1 MITRI
6 QVDGFKSFR
15 RIDLALGPLNLF
27 IGTNASG
34 KSNFFDA
41 LRVLQGI
48 GNGFTVSEI
57 LDGKPRSATNEV
69 WEGIRGG
76 SANACFKE
84 VAPHGTFSLTVEG
97 RLAATG
103 RRKRPKGWEYSIT
116 LSPADGR
123 VSQESMKLGSTMVF
137 DSGPADKGSL
147 GDPVLEVRYYRGNP
161 GRQPHLKL
169 ERSRPGLR
177 QFESS
182 EKVDPSH
189 SRQVTQIAD
198 QLADMQKIDPSPA
211 ILRGYSQAQLVHR
224 MGERGENFAALVEAI
239 CRDDDIKES
248 YLDWLRELRPQ
259 EVDDVATVTG
269 AVGEPMFMLRERGT
283 SFPAPILSDG
293 TLRFAAI
300 AAACFQPDMPRIMTI
315 EEIENGVHASRARL
329 LVELIRANAGARTQI
344 MATTHSP
351 TVLAWLDPDEYAST
365 YFCHRDPDSGQTTI
379 QSLLELP
386 HFEDALTQQS
396 VADLFA
402 EGWMEAVS

>member
-6 QVDGFKSFR
+6 RIDGFKSFR

-48 GNGFTVSEI
+48 GNGFAVSEI

-76 SANACFKE
+76 SANACFKG
-84 VAPHGTFSLTVEG
+84 ASRQRAFRLTVEG
-97 RLAATG
+97 QVPAAG
-103 RRKRPKGWEYSIT
+103 RRKRPTRWEYSIT
-116 LSPADGR
+116 LSPANGR
-123 VSQESMKLGSTMVF
+123 VSQESMKLGSLMVF
-137 DSGPADKGSL
+137 DSRPADKGDI

-161 GRQPHLKL
+161 GRQPHLKF

-177 QFESS
+177 QFELSG
-182 EKVDPSH
+182 KVASRH
-189 SRQVTQIAD
+189 SQLVTQVAD

-239 CRDDDIKES
+239 CWDEEVKES

-269 AVGEPMFMLRERGT
+269 AVGEPMFMLRERGRR
-283 SFPAPILSDG
+283 FPAPILSDG

-300 AAACFQPDMPRIMTI
+300 TAAFFQPDMPQIMTI

-329 LVELIRANAGARTQI
+329 LVELIRANAGEPTQV

-351 TVLAWLDPDEYAST
+351 TVLSWLDSDEYATT
-365 YFCHRDPDSGQTTI
+365 YFCHRDPDTGETRI
-379 QSLLELP
+379 QSLPELP
-386 HFEDALTQQS
+386 HFNDAVADQS